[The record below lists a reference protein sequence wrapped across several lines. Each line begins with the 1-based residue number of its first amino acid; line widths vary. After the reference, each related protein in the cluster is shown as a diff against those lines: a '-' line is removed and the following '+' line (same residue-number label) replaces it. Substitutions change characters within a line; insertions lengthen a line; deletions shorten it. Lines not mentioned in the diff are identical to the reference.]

1 MTTKSMSDANS
12 ATGRSIGQTED
23 TRRPW
28 LWWFLALVAV
38 SQLYFVREL
47 VAAFALFAVVFAAIA
62 FVVASLYML
71 MTVSGLALSRL
82 AALRQPAIS
91 HSAKGSRSLGEA
103 QLMS

>member
-1 MTTKSMSDANS
+1 MTTKSMSDAS
-12 ATGRSIGQTED
+12 GATGRSIGQTND
-23 TRRPW
+23 AYRAW
-28 LWWFLALVAV
+28 LWWLLALVAV

-71 MTVSGLALSRL
+71 MKVSGLALSRL

-91 HSAKGSRSLGEA
+91 ISAVPCRHRNA
-103 QLMS
+103 A